1 MDRLIYT
8 AMSGAK
14 SMLDRQAVVAN
25 NLANVS
31 TAGYRADVS
40 LYRAIPVDGQGLPT
54 RASVAQST
62 PGTDFSTGPIVE
74 TGRALDVA
82 VTGSGWIA
90 VQGADGSEAYT
101 RAGSFDIGA
110 DGTLVTKG
118 GQNVL
123 GDGGPIAVPPN
134 TTVSIGKDGTVS
146 GVPTQPPRTGVSVL
160 GRIKLVDPDE
170 STLTKGADGLFR
182 MKDGSTADQSE
193 TVSLTAGA
201 TEGSNV
207 NPAAALVDMIAL
219 ARQFDVQMKLMTTGE
234 DNDKQ
239 ATQLLSAS

>member
-40 LYRAIPVDGQGLPT
+40 VYRAIPVDGQGLPT
-54 RASVAQST
+54 RTSVAQST
-62 PGTDFSTGPIVE
+62 PGTDFSTGAIVE

-90 VQGADGSEAYT
+90 VQAPTAAEAYT

-134 TTVSIGKDGTVS
+134 TSVSIGADGTVS
-146 GVPTQPPRTGVSVL
+146 GVPTQPPRTGVTSL

-170 STLTKGADGLFR
+170 STLTRGADGLFR
-182 MKDGSTADQSE
+182 LKDGGSADRSE
-193 TVSLTAGA
+193 TVRVTAGA
-201 TEGSNV
+201 VEGSNV
-207 NPAAALVDMIAL
+207 NPAAAMVDMIAL
-219 ARQFDVQMKLMTTGE
+219 ARQFDMQMKLITSGE

-239 ATQLLSAS
+239 ATQLLGAS